1 MAETVCRLSHYDNK
15 RIETHSGNGVLLG
28 GGHPALARR
37 TYGFLEA
44 CLFSRGVTCPEHK
57 FDADLDDARILCS
70 TCSQDYIAKHGMGC
84 AAIPSSRGTHHR

>member
-15 RIETHSGNGVLLG
+15 RIETHSGNGGSAGWRPPGFGPPYLRFPG
-28 GGHPALARR
+28 GLPVSH
-37 TYGFLEA
+37 
-44 CLFSRGVTCPEHK
+44 GVTCPEDK

-84 AAIPSSRGTHHR
+84 AAIPPSRGTHHR